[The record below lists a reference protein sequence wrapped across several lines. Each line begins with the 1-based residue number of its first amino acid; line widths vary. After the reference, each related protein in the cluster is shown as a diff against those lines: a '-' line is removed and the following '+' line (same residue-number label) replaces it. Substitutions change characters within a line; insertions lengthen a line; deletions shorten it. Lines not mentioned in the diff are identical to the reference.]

1 MKAIRVVALLVGVGL
16 VAACG
21 ADGDPTPPAKA
32 AVPGVTLSGEASI
45 GISGKL

>member
-1 MKAIRVVALLVGVGL
+1 MVGLLVGVGML
-16 VAACG
+16 ASCG
-21 ADGDPTPPAKA
+21 ADGDPNPPTKA